1 MKNHHHN
8 GPIHSTSPNDRSVI
22 HETIA
27 ARAYNLWERDGK
39 PENQAEVMWLM
50 AEQELI
56 TGERA
61 SKSDSLL
68 PVSF

>member
-8 GPIHSTSPNDRSVI
+8 GPIHSTSPNSKSVL

-27 ARAYNLWERDGK
+27 ARAYDLWERDGK
-39 PENQAEVMWLM
+39 PENQADTIWLM
-50 AEQELI
+50 AEQELM
-56 TGERA
+56 TGQRTPQA
-61 SKSDSLL
+61 DSLL

>member
-8 GPIHSTSPNDRSVI
+8 GHVTPTANSKSVI

-27 ARAYNLWERDGK
+27 SRAYELWLGYGQ
-39 PENQAEVMWLM
+39 PSNQAEAIWLE
-50 AEQELI
+50 AERELVS
-56 TGERA
+56 GRKA
-61 SKSDSLL
+61 QKSEPLL

>member
-8 GPIHSTSPNDRSVI
+8 GPKHQSAKELV

-27 ARAYNLWERDGK
+27 NRAYELWEGYGK
-39 PENQAEVMWLM
+39 PENQSDEIWLEAER
-50 AEQELI
+50 EQV
-56 TGERA
+56 TGRRTVQPKVA
-61 SKSDSLL
+61 L

>member
-8 GPIHSTSPNDRSVI
+8 GPHLPTANSRSVI

-27 ARAYNLWERDGK
+27 ARAYDLWLQDGK
-39 PENQAEVMWLM
+39 PEDQADAHWLQAEREMV
-50 AEQELI
+50 AGRRES
-56 TGERA
+56 A
-61 SKSDSLL
+61 ADPVL